1 MAQWV
6 KMLPIMPEILFGDPH
21 GGRRRDLIPKLY
33 NGVEQA

>member
-6 KMLPIMPEILFGDPH
+6 KVLPIMPEILFGDPR
-21 GGRRRDLIPKLY
+21 GGRRDLIPKLY

>member
-6 KMLPIMPEILFGDPH
+6 KVLPITPEILFGDQR
-21 GGRRRDLIPKLY
+21 GRKRDLIPKLY